1 MLNRLFFLTSK
12 RPKDELELIR
22 FIIDRFGY
30 RPKNLTYFKK
40 AITHRSFVSKSERL
54 VSNERLEF
62 LGDSIIGSVI
72 SEWLYHRFPN
82 EDEGYLT
89 QLKSKIV
96 SRKILSEI
104 AEKLDL
110 RSIIKFQTGRTININ
125 SIEGNSLE
133 AIMGA
138 IYLDGGFIA
147 AKNSIL
153 NHVFRKYID
162 IKKLLSEDNDY
173 KSKLFIICQRNRW
186 ELEFK
191 CDQEAPAKSY
201 DIVVYINSEKYG
213 EGTGYTKKDAEQE
226 ASKTTLELLDQLGWE
241 LILFFY
247 QFSSKKLTFEVG
259 YPNG

>member
-1 MLNRLFFLTSK
+1 MLNRLFILTSK

-226 ASKTTLELLDQLGWE
+226 ASKTTLELLDQLG
-241 LILFFY
+241 
-247 QFSSKKLTFEVG
+247 
-259 YPNG
+259 

>member
-226 ASKTTLELLDQLGWE
+226 ASKTTLELLDQLG
-241 LILFFY
+241 
-247 QFSSKKLTFEVG
+247 
-259 YPNG
+259 

>member
-1 MLNRLFFLTSK
+1 LLNRILFLTSK
-12 RPKDELELIR
+12 RSKDELELIR
-22 FIIDRFGY
+22 FIIERFGY
-30 RPKNLTYFKK
+30 RPKNLSYFSK
-40 AITHRSFVSKSERL
+40 AITHRSYVSKTERL

-96 SRKILSEI
+96 SRKILSDI
-104 AEKLDL
+104 AEKLEL
-110 RSIIKFQTGRTININ
+110 RSIIKFQVGRTINIS
-125 SIEGNSLE
+125 SIEGNTLE
-133 AIMGA
+133 AIIGA

-186 ELEFK
+186 ELEFR
-191 CDQEAPAKSY
+191 CDQEAPAKTY
-201 DIVVYINSEKYG
+201 DIIVYINNEKYG
-213 EGTGYTKKDAEQE
+213 AGTGYTKKEAEQE
-226 ASKTTLELLDQLGWE
+226 ASKLTLEILELD
-241 LILFFY
+241 
-247 QFSSKKLTFEVG
+247 S
-259 YPNG
+259 

>member
-1 MLNRLFFLTSK
+1 MLNHLFFLTSK

-226 ASKTTLELLDQLGWE
+226 HQ
-241 LILFFY
+241 
-247 QFSSKKLTFEVG
+247 KLH
-259 YPNG
+259 

>member
-1 MLNRLFFLTSK
+1 LLNRILFLTSK

-22 FIIDRFGY
+22 FIISSFGY
-30 RPKNLTYFKK
+30 RPKNLSYFKK

-104 AEKLDL
+104 AEKLNL
-110 RSIIKFQTGRTININ
+110 RSIVKFQPGRTINI
-125 SIEGNSLE
+125 STIEGNTLE
-133 AIMGA
+133 AIIGA

-147 AKNSIL
+147 SKNSIL

-162 IKKLLSEDNDY
+162 IKKLLTEDNDH

-186 ELEFK
+186 DLEFR

-201 DIVVYINSEKYG
+201 DIVVYINTEKYG
-213 EGTGYTKKDAEQE
+213 TGTGYTKKEAEQE
-226 ASKTTLELLDQLGWE
+226 ASKSTLELLE
-241 LILFFY
+241 LD
-247 QFSSKKLTFEVG
+247 
-259 YPNG
+259 N

>member
-1 MLNRLFFLTSK
+1 LLNRILFLTSK
-12 RPKDELELIR
+12 RSKDELELIR
-22 FIIDRFGY
+22 FIIERFGY
-30 RPKNLTYFKK
+30 RPKNLSYFNK

-96 SRKILSEI
+96 SRKILSDI
-104 AEKLDL
+104 AEKLNL
-110 RSIIKFQTGRTININ
+110 RSIIKFQAGRTINIS
-125 SIEGNSLE
+125 SIEGNTLE
-133 AIMGA
+133 AIIGA

-162 IKKLLSEDNDY
+162 VKKMLTEDNDY

-186 ELEFK
+186 ELEFR
-191 CDQEAPAKSY
+191 CDQEVPAKSY
-201 DIVVYINSEKYG
+201 DIVVYINTEKYG
-213 EGTGYTKKDAEQE
+213 EGTGYTKKEAEQE
-226 ASKTTLELLDQLGWE
+226 ASKTTLEILE
-241 LILFFY
+241 LH
-247 QFSSKKLTFEVG
+247 
-259 YPNG
+259 N